1 MGGKKFMSNKDI
13 KELSKMLKKLEELKE
28 ALEGACDMPNF
39 IKEAIEKGHKEEAK
53 ISVHKY
59 ADGRAETSVEGST
72 MGILIALAGLEKTVL
87 NKIGVP
93 AGLFELIKDTVG
105 TKEA

>member
-1 MGGKKFMSNKDI
+1 MRDKDLEKMIKKL
-13 KELSKMLKKLEELKE
+13 KELNEI
-28 ALEGACDMPNF
+28 LEGVTDGMPNK

-87 NKIGVP
+87 DKINVP

-105 TKEA
+105 TKEV

>member
-1 MGGKKFMSNKDI
+1 MGGKKFMSNKDL
-13 KELSKMLKKLEELKE
+13 KELEKMLKRLEDLKE
-28 ALEGACDMPNF
+28 SLEGACNMPNF

-59 ADGRAETSVEGST
+59 ADGRAETRVEGST

-87 NKIGVP
+87 NKINAP
-93 AGLFELIKDTVG
+93 AGLFEVIKDTVG
-105 TKEA
+105 TKEV

>member
-1 MGGKKFMSNKDI
+1 MRNKDF
-13 KELSKMLKKLEELKE
+13 KEMIKKLEELNE
-28 ALEGACDMPNF
+28 ILENVNDVPNK

-72 MGILIALAGLEKTVL
+72 MGILITLAGLEKCVL
-87 NKIGVP
+87 EKINAP
-93 AGLFELIKDTVG
+93 AGLFELVKETVG
-105 TKEA
+105 TREA

>member
-1 MGGKKFMSNKDI
+1 MGGEKLMRDKDLDKMI
-13 KELSKMLKKLEELKE
+13 EKLKELNEI
-28 ALEGACDMPNF
+28 LEGVSDMPNK

-72 MGILIALAGLEKTVL
+72 MGILITLAGLEKTVL
-87 NKIGVP
+87 SKVNAP
-93 AGLFELIKDTVG
+93 AGLFELVKETVG
-105 TKEA
+105 TREA

>member
-1 MGGKKFMSNKDI
+1 MRDKDLEKMIKKL
-13 KELSKMLKKLEELKE
+13 KELNEI
-28 ALEGACDMPNF
+28 LEGVTGGMPNM

-87 NKIGVP
+87 EKINVP
-93 AGLFELIKDTVG
+93 AGMFELIKDTVG
-105 TKEA
+105 TKEV

>member
-1 MGGKKFMSNKDI
+1 MSNKDLDKMI
-13 KELSKMLKKLEELKE
+13 EKLKELNEL
-28 ALEGACDMPNF
+28 LEGACDMPKHL
-39 IKEAIEKGHKEEAK
+39 KEAIEKGHKEEAK

-87 NKIGVP
+87 NKINAP

-105 TKEA
+105 TKEV

>member
-1 MGGKKFMSNKDI
+1 MGGKKFMRDKDLEKMI
-13 KELSKMLKKLEELKE
+13 KKLKELNEI
-28 ALEGACDMPNF
+28 LEGVTDGMPNK

-59 ADGRAETSVEGST
+59 ADGRAETRVEGST

-87 NKIGVP
+87 DKINVP

-105 TKEA
+105 TKEV

>member
-1 MGGKKFMSNKDI
+1 MGGKKFMRDKDLEKMI
-13 KELSKMLKKLEELKE
+13 KKLKELNEI
-28 ALEGACDMPNF
+28 LEGVTDGMPNK

-87 NKIGVP
+87 DKINVP

-105 TKEA
+105 TKEV

>member
-1 MGGKKFMSNKDI
+1 MKNKDLDKMI
-13 KELSKMLKKLEELKE
+13 EKLKELSEL
-28 ALEGACDMPNF
+28 LEGVSDIPNHF
-39 IKEAIEKGHKEEAK
+39 REAIEKGHKEEAK

-87 NKIGVP
+87 NKINVP

-105 TKEA
+105 TREA

>member
-1 MGGKKFMSNKDI
+1 MGGEKFMSNLELDKMI
-13 KELSKMLKKLEELKE
+13 EKLKELNEM
-28 ALEGACDMPNF
+28 LEGACDLPNN
-39 IKEAIEKGHKEEAK
+39 IKKAIEKGHQEEAK

-72 MGILIALAGLEKTVL
+72 MAILISLAGLEKTVL

-105 TKEA
+105 TREA

>member
-1 MGGKKFMSNKDI
+1 MRDKDLDKMI
-13 KELSKMLKKLEELKE
+13 EKLKELNEI
-28 ALEGACDMPNF
+28 LEGVSDMPNK

-72 MGILIALAGLEKTVL
+72 MGILITLAGLEKTVL
-87 NKIGVP
+87 NKINAP
-93 AGLFELIKDTVG
+93 AGLFELVKETVG
-105 TKEA
+105 TREA